1 MLCATADG
9 VYMHSMQPDAMRSRP
24 EKVLAIEGVTCI
36 DVDEERRLL
45 FTLAGELSL
54 RLCL

>member
-9 VYMHSMQPDAMRSRP
+9 VYMHSMLPSTETARTRP
-24 EKVLAIEGVTCI
+24 EKVLAIDGVQSI

-45 FTLAGELSL
+45 FTLAGE
-54 RLCL
+54 